1 MSDLQLSLLAIGVAV
16 VVGVV
21 AYNRWQE
28 AKLRRRTE
36 ATFGSRHGDVLLQE
50 AGPAAGGEPGTAAPL
65 PTSPPDRSIE
75 HTLQEDVP
83 PVPVSQAMPASL
95 PPELLDPAI
104 DYIVQLDCARP
115 VSGAEVATQAN
126 ALLEEGLIK
135 PVHWEGQDES
145 REVWRPISADGR
157 YLQLRIGLQLA
168 DRAGP
173 VTEDDLLAFCGNVQ
187 EVALALAARVDLP
200 DTDQAL
206 ARAQELD
213 RFCTEVDVQIG
224 LSVIGSE
231 SHTFAGSKVRA
242 LAEAA
247 GLAIGRDGR
256 FHRPAD
262 DGGELFSLAN
272 LEPMPFHPETIK
284 TLQTRGVTVLFDV
297 PRVPESASAFRRF
310 IDFAH
315 QLEHALGGVLV
326 DDNRKPIGQAALEA
340 IGQQLERIHQTMNAR
355 GIPAGGPI
363 ALRLFG

>member
-21 AYNRWQE
+21 VYNRWQE
-28 AKLRRRTE
+28 AKLRRRIE
-36 ATFGSRHGDVLLQE
+36 ATFGSRHGDVLLHG
-50 AGPAAGGEPGTAAPL
+50 AGAATGGEPRTATPPPA
-65 PTSPPDRSIE
+65 SPSDRSIE
-75 HTLQEDVP
+75 HTLEEPAPPAPGSEAAPALPP
-83 PVPVSQAMPASL
+83 PVI
-95 PPELLDPAI
+95 LDPAI

-126 ALLEEGLIK
+126 ALLDEGLIK
-135 PVHWEGQDES
+135 PVHWEGQDEA
-145 REVWRPISADGR
+145 RAVWGPIGADGR
-157 YLQLRIGLQLA
+157 YLRLRIGLQLA
-168 DRAGP
+168 DRAGA
-173 VTEDDLLAFCGNVQ
+173 VTEDDLLAFCGDVQ
-187 EVALALAARVDLP
+187 EVALALAAQADLP
-200 DTDQAL
+200 DTDEAL
-206 ARAQELD
+206 ARAAELD
-213 RFCTEVDVQIG
+213 RFCSEVDVQIG
-224 LSVIGSE
+224 LSVIGGE

-247 GLAIGRDGR
+247 GLAMGRDGR
-256 FHRPAD
+256 FHRAAD
-262 DGGELFSLAN
+262 DGAELFSLAN

-355 GIPAGGPI
+355 GIPSGGPI

>member
-1 MSDLQLSLLAIGVAV
+1 MSDLQLSLLAIGVAL

-21 AYNRWQE
+21 AYNKWQE
-28 AKLRRRTE
+28 AKVRRRTE
-36 ATFGSRHGDVLLQE
+36 ATFGSRHGDVLLHE
-50 AGPAAGGEPGTAAPL
+50 AGAASGAEPQPVTSPPA
-65 PTSPPDRSIE
+65 SPPDRNIE
-75 HTLQEDVP
+75 HTLEEPAP
-83 PVPVSQAMPASL
+83 PVPGFEAAAAL
-95 PPELLDPAI
+95 PSFVILDPAI
-104 DYIVQLDCARP
+104 DYIVELSCARP
-115 VSGAEVATQAN
+115 VGGAEIATHAN

-135 PVHWEGQDES
+135 PVHWEGHDES
-145 REVWRPISADGR
+145 RSVWRPISGDGR
-157 YLQLRIGLQLA
+157 YLRLRTGLQLA

-173 VTEDDLLAFCGNVQ
+173 VTENDLLAFCGEVQ
-187 EVALALAARVDLP
+187 EVALALAAQPDFP

-231 SHTFAGSKVRA
+231 SHMFAGSKVRS

-256 FHRPAD
+256 FHRPGE